1 MIKISDQGLVTC
13 CFASLYSNPYW

>member
-1 MIKISDQGLVTC
+1 MIKISDQDLVTC